1 MSSARRA
8 SIGATSGIS
17 EGLDIIRHRSGGG
30 GNVWA
35 SPIPAIALA
44 GLHLGLGM
52 VPDILAERAADIVGF
67 LELAFVVTPDISFVA
82 AGIDQFALGHDPL
95 HELKK
100 KTPKESVSSLRL
112 VTQA

>member
-1 MSSARRA
+1 LAF
-8 SIGATSGIS
+8 
-17 EGLDIIRHRSGGG
+17 IRHRPGGR
-30 GNVWA
+30 GNVWK
-35 SPIPAIALA
+35 SPIPAIALTR
-44 GLHLGLGM
+44 LNLGLGV
-52 VPDILAERAADIVGF
+52 VPDILAERPADIVGF